1 MTCWS
6 WRATSVFAVRIGDI
20 DVRERVLVVAEI
32 GNNHEGDIGR
42 ARELITAAASAGAPA
57 VKMQTFRTERFVS
70 SADPA
75 RVEQLRR
82 FELTFEQFA
91 ELAELARSLGLLFLS
106 TPLDLE
112 SADFLDGVVDGFKSA
127 SGDNDFYPL
136 IERMAA
142 SDKPLIVS
150 TGVSDLGQVER
161 TVAAVERVRGDAA
174 RDSLALLHCVSAYP
188 ASPDQLNLRAIPF
201 LAERFPYAI
210 GYSDH
215 ALGSTAALAAVAL
228 GARIVEKHFTLD
240 GIESDFRDHA
250 LSAKPAEMKALV
262 GAIAD
267 LERMLGSPAK
277 EVEPGEAG
285 IAEAIRRSIAAAADL
300 EAGRTIEA
308 GDLMWVRPGTGLR
321 PGQESELVGRT
332 LRVLKRLGELVLG
345 EDVD

>member
-1 MTCWS
+1 M
-6 WRATSVFAVRIGDI
+6 RIGDI

-32 GNNHEGDIGR
+32 GNNHEGDFGR
-42 ARELITAAASAGAPA
+42 ARELIAAAAEAGVPG

-82 FELTFEQFA
+82 FELTFDQFG
-91 ELAELARSLGLLFLS
+91 ELAELAHSLGLLFLS

-112 SADFLDGVVDGFKSA
+112 SAAFLEGVVDGFKIA

-136 IERMAA
+136 IERVAA
-142 SDKPLIVS
+142 TELPLIVS

-161 TVAAVERVRGDAA
+161 TVAAVERVRADASE
-174 RDSLALLHCVSAYP
+174 SLALLHCVSAYP
-188 ASPDQLNLRAIPF
+188 AEPSQLNLLAIPF

-228 GARIVEKHFTLD
+228 GARIVEKHFTLE

-250 LSAKPAEMKALV
+250 LSATPSQMSELV
-262 GAIAD
+262 RAIAE
-267 LERMLGSPAK
+267 LEQMLGSPAK

-285 IAEAIRRSIAAAADL
+285 IAEAIRRSIAAAGDL

-332 LRVLKRLGELVLG
+332 LRVPKRLGELVLA

>member
-1 MTCWS
+1 
-6 WRATSVFAVRIGDI
+6 VRIGDI
-20 DVRERVLVVAEI
+20 DVHVRVLGVAEI
-32 GNNHEGDIGR
+32 GNNHEGDFGR
-42 ARELITAAASAGAPA
+42 ARELIAAAAEAGVPG

-82 FELTFEQFA
+82 FELTFDQFGELG
-91 ELAELARSLGLLFLS
+91 ELAHSLGLLFLS

-112 SADFLDGVVDGFKSA
+112 SAAFLAGVVDGFKIA

-136 IERMAA
+136 IERVAA
-142 SDKPLIVS
+142 TELPLIVS

-161 TVAAVERVRGDAA
+161 TVAAVERVRADASE
-174 RDSLALLHCVSAYP
+174 SLALLHCVSAYP
-188 ASPDQLNLRAIPF
+188 AEPSQLNLLAIPF

-228 GARIVEKHFTLD
+228 GARIVEKHFTLE

-250 LSAKPAEMKALV
+250 LSATPSQMSELV
-262 GAIAD
+262 RAIAE
-267 LERMLGSPAK
+267 LEQMLGSPAK

-285 IAEAIRRSIAAAADL
+285 IAEAIRRSIAAAGDL
-300 EAGRTIEA
+300 EAGRTIEPA
-308 GDLMWVRPGTGLR
+308 DLMWVRPGTGLR

-332 LRVLKRLGELVLG
+332 LRVPKRLGELVLA

>member
-1 MTCWS
+1 
-6 WRATSVFAVRIGDI
+6 VRIGDI

-32 GNNHEGDIGR
+32 GNNHEGDFGR
-42 ARELITAAASAGAPA
+42 ARELIAAAAEAGVPG

-82 FELTFEQFA
+82 FELTFDQFGELG
-91 ELAELARSLGLLFLS
+91 ELAHSLGLLFLS

-112 SADFLDGVVDGFKSA
+112 SAAFLEGVVDGFKIA

-136 IERMAA
+136 IERVAA
-142 SDKPLIVS
+142 TELPLIVS

-161 TVAAVERVRGDAA
+161 TVAAVERVRADASE
-174 RDSLALLHCVSAYP
+174 SLALLHCVSAYP
-188 ASPDQLNLRAIPF
+188 AEPSQLNLLAIPF

-228 GARIVEKHFTLD
+228 GARIVEKHFTLE
-240 GIESDFRDHA
+240 GLESDFRDHA
-250 LSAKPAEMKALV
+250 LSATPSQMSELV
-262 GAIAD
+262 RAIAE
-267 LERMLGSPAK
+267 LEQMLGSPAK

-285 IAEAIRRSIAAAADL
+285 IAEAIRRSIAAAGDL
-300 EAGRTIEA
+300 EAGRTIEPA
-308 GDLMWVRPGTGLR
+308 DLMWVRPGTGLR

-332 LRVLKRLGELVLG
+332 LRVPKRLGELMLA

>member
-1 MTCWS
+1 
-6 WRATSVFAVRIGDI
+6 VRIGEI

-32 GNNHEGDIGR
+32 GNNHEGDFGR
-42 ARELITAAASAGAPA
+42 ARELIAAAAEAGVPA

-82 FELTFEQFA
+82 FELTFDQFA
-91 ELAELARSLGLLFLS
+91 ELAELAHSLGLLFLS
-106 TPLDLE
+106 TPLDLQ
-112 SADFLDGVVDGFKSA
+112 SADFLAGVVDGFKIA

-136 IERMAA
+136 IERVAA
-142 SDKPLIVS
+142 SELPLIAS
-150 TGVSDLGQVER
+150 TGVSDLAQVER
-161 TVAAVERVRGDAA
+161 TVAAVEGVRSDA

-188 ASPDQLNLRAIPF
+188 AEPSQLNLRAIPF

-228 GARIVEKHFTLD
+228 GARIVEKHFTLE

-250 LSAKPAEMKALV
+250 LSATPAQMGELV
-262 GAIAD
+262 RSIAE
-267 LERMLGSPAK
+267 LETMLGDATK
-277 EVEPGEAG
+277 EVDPGEAG
-285 IAEAIRRSIAAAADL
+285 IADAIRRSIAAAGDL
-300 EAGRTIEA
+300 EAGRTLAA
-308 GDLMWVRPGTGLR
+308 GDLMWVRPGSGLR

-332 LRVLKRLGELVLG
+332 LRVPKRLGELLLA

>member
-1 MTCWS
+1 
-6 WRATSVFAVRIGDI
+6 VRIGEI

-32 GNNHEGDIGR
+32 GNNHEGDYGR
-42 ARELITAAASAGAPA
+42 ARELVAAAAEAGVPA

-82 FELTFEQFA
+82 FELTFDQFG
-91 ELAELARSLGLLFLS
+91 ELAELAHSLGLLFLS

-112 SADFLDGVVDGFKSA
+112 SANFLAGVVDGFKIA

-136 IERMAA
+136 IERVAA
-142 SDKPLIVS
+142 SELPLVVS

-161 TVAAVERVRGDAA
+161 TVAAVEGVRSDA

-188 ASPDQLNLRAIPF
+188 ADPSQLNLRAIPF

-228 GARIVEKHFTLD
+228 GARIVEKHFTLE

-250 LSAKPAEMKALV
+250 LSATPAQMGELV
-262 GAIAD
+262 REVAS
-267 LERMLGSPAK
+267 LEQMLGSAGK
-277 EVEPGEAG
+277 EVDPGEAG
-285 IAEAIRRSIAAAADL
+285 INSAIRRSIAAAGDL
-300 EAGRTIEA
+300 EAGRTLA
-308 GDLMWVRPGTGLR
+308 ADDLMWVRPGTGLR
-321 PGQESELVGRT
+321 PGHESELVGRT
-332 LRVLKRLGELVLG
+332 LRVPKRLGELLLA

>member
-1 MTCWS
+1 
-6 WRATSVFAVRIGDI
+6 
-20 DVRERVLVVAEI
+20 VLMVAEI

-42 ARELITAAASAGAPA
+42 ARELISAAAEAGAPA

-82 FELTFEQFA
+82 FELSFDQFA
-91 ELAELARSLGLLFLS
+91 ELSELASSLGLLFLS

-112 SADFLDGVVDGFKSA
+112 SAEFLEGVVDGFKVA

-136 IERMAA
+136 IEQVAA
-142 SDKPLIVS
+142 TSLPLIVS
-150 TGVSDLGQVER
+150 TGVSDAGQVER
-161 TVAAVERVRGDAA
+161 TVAAVERVRGDRA

-188 ASPDQLNLRAIPF
+188 ASPEQLNLLAIPF

-215 ALGSTAALAAVAL
+215 ALGSAAALAAVAL

-240 GIESDFRDHA
+240 GIESEFRDHT
-250 LSAKPAEMKALV
+250 LSAKPAEMRALV
-262 GAIAD
+262 TAIGE
-267 LERMLGSPAK
+267 LETMLGEPAK
-277 EVEPGEAG
+277 EIEAGEAG
-285 IAEAIRRSIAAAADL
+285 IADAIRRSIAAAGDL
-300 EAGRTIEA
+300 EAGHTLEA

-332 LRVLKRLGELVLG
+332 LRVPKRLGELVLA